1 QDAGWRVRN
10 CGGIQSTAGV
20 SRVTRPGT
28 VPFETLLSGRDRIQS
43 IRPNIRIT
51 ATVEP
56 TATVAWSLG
65 RGGRS
70 IPMQRDVCSGTC
82 FAFSY
87 QKCVRSPLCVLKRY
101 RGWIRNG
108 SPIAEG
114 IVEHQA

>member
-1 QDAGWRVRN
+1 RSWVRMSVARGLLRRHRPIEPRACGQDDQDAGWRVRN

-70 IPMQRDVCSGTC
+70 IPMQRDV
-82 FAFSY
+82 
-87 QKCVRSPLCVLKRY
+87 
-101 RGWIRNG
+101 
-108 SPIAEG
+108 
-114 IVEHQA
+114 